1 LRSDPVDRWQHSPK
15 LQNEILAAH
24 QLRSSNLT
32 LARTRKMPTPKTK
45 RSRKHLNDR
54 ARISQSREPPHV
66 GVDRFLWNNRR
77 NILILL
83 CLYAGIRVLVFAA
96 AFPLFNNV
104 DEEAHF
110 ASIRMYARGQW
121 PGRELPSTD
130 PELAAF
136 YVRFR
141 TQEYMGQ
148 EPPWTPIYRLPLR
161 DTDVRASWLYSYWLG
176 ARNVEAQSPPLY
188 YLLGAA
194 WYRIGAELGMAEWE
208 LAYWVRFLSSAA
220 YSLMIWVSHLFVR
233 RAYPRRI
240 FLCLGVPALLAVF
253 PQDVY
258 FGLNRDVFSAP
269 MSAIALLLMLMAV
282 EEKEPKSSWL
292 MITSGAFVGLTFIDS
307 VANCVLYFA
316 LALSLWAWGR
326 RSSMRLLRKVWIATG
341 CVFSSLVLPGIW
353 MLRNRVVMGDFT
365 GSRAKIEYLGW
376 TVKPSWQIFS
386 HPLFSFGGSYYF
398 LRNLWETFWC
408 GECVWH
414 LERMHW
420 SFAVRL
426 YLLSSVVTLVA
437 VAVQFF
443 RHWKENSISQ
453 RLIQIQCF
461 LVIFGSVVFMASI
474 SLLFDFHRCYYPSA
488 EHPFFVSG
496 RIISGAL
503 VPFALL
509 YLLGMEFLLAP
520 IRKWISPAVVLAFLM
535 LFITITE
542 FQLRRVVFASANNF
556 FALRTWQQQMTVTP
570 YQEGR

>member
-1 LRSDPVDRWQHSPK
+1 LREVT
-15 LQNEILAAH
+15 E
-24 QLRSSNLT
+24 
-32 LARTRKMPTPKTK
+32 KMPTLKTK
-45 RSRKHLNDR
+45 RSRKQQNGR
-54 ARISQSREPPHV
+54 ARVLQPRERTHV
-66 GVDRFLWNNRR
+66 GVDQFLWNNRR

-83 CLYAGIRVLVFAA
+83 CLYAGIRVLTFAA

-121 PGRELPSTD
+121 PGKELPTTD
-130 PELAAF
+130 PELATF
-136 YVRFR
+136 YVLFR
-141 TQEYMGQ
+141 TQEYLGG
-148 EPPWTPIYRLPLR
+148 EPPRIPFYRLPVR
-161 DTDVRASWLYSYWLG
+161 ESDVRASWLYSYWLST
-176 ARNVEAQSPPLY
+176 RNVEAQSPPLY

-208 LAYWVRFLSSAA
+208 LAYWVRFLNSAA
-220 YSLMIWVSHLFVR
+220 YSLMIWVSYLFVR
-233 RAYPRRI
+233 KAYPRRI

-258 FGLNRDVFSAP
+258 FGLSRDVFSAP

-292 MITSGAFVGLTFIDS
+292 MITSGALVGLTFIDS
-307 VANCVLYFA
+307 LANCVLYFA
-316 LALSLWAWGR
+316 LAPSLWVWAHC
-326 RSSMRLLRKVWIATG
+326 SSMPLRKKARIATG
-341 CVFSSLVLPGIW
+341 CVVSSLVLPGIW

-376 TVKPSWQIFS
+376 TVKPLWQIFS

-398 LRNLWETFWC
+398 LRNLGETFWC
-408 GECVWH
+408 GEFVWH

-420 SFAVRL
+420 PFAVRL
-426 YLLSSVVTLVA
+426 YLISSVVMLVA

-443 RHWKENSISQ
+443 RHWKENTINQ

-461 LVIFGSVVFMASI
+461 LVVFGSVVFMASI
-474 SLLFDFHRCYYPSA
+474 SLLFDYHNCYYPSA

-520 IRKWISPAVVLAFLM
+520 IRKWLSPAVVLAFLM

-556 FALRTWQQQMTVTP
+556 FALRTWQQQMTAAP